1 MHHNVNLVFGGSG
14 LIGSSL
20 KKKIKNHKN
29 FIFISKNKKNFWNF
43 NLNNN
48 INNFPFKNVNKCFF
62 FASPR
67 ILNKNLKNEIFHQEF
82 IWLKKVIQNIKIKK
96 IIYLSSSSI
105 YYDKK
110 HIVGQNKKKC
120 EKFILK
126 NKKKFSNYQIWR
138 PFNLVG
144 SNYNSSDHFYNILFK
159 KMFIEKKNFYSF
171 KGNIND
177 RRGYS
182 SADEFTTVILKY
194 SKINKSFVKDFGNPK
209 LVKISEII
217 NLFNKKYFQ
226 LNKKYF
232 EFEFLSNKRN
242 SSKIKL
248 NKNNVYSKSD
258 TISIFKNYLRNSLN
272 VKKM

>member
-1 MHHNVNLVFGGSG
+1 M
-14 LIGSSL
+14 
-20 KKKIKNHKN
+20 KKIY
-29 FIFISKNKKNFWNF
+29 FKK
-43 NLNNN
+43 
-48 INNFPFKNVNKCFF
+48 
-62 FASPR
+62 
-67 ILNKNLKNEIFHQEF
+67 Q
-82 IWLKKVIQNIKIKK
+82 
-96 IIYLSSSSI
+96 
-105 YYDKK
+105 
-110 HIVGQNKKKC
+110 
-120 EKFILK
+120 
-126 NKKKFSNYQIWR
+126 KKFSNYQIWR

-159 KMFIEKKNFYSF
+159 KMFIEKKNFTLLKEY
-171 KGNIND
+171 IND

-194 SKINKSFVKDFGNPK
+194 SKINKSFVKDFGNPE